1 MLPDLAADLSRLPSE
16 RLVDLLVELAAS
28 DPGVDRRL
36 RLVLQGDAGST
47 RELARTVDA
56 TLRTRRFLDYRESI
70 AYARDAAPVVEALE
84 RAADGPS
91 ARDVVP
97 VVERALKHVLR
108 VLHHG
113 DDSAGTCGDVARQL
127 LRLHATAARN
137 GRPDAGKL
145 LRWLVQFTFDDQD
158 LFNPDVRDYA
168 EVLGDD
174 GVARYRAEVRRRL
187 QVGPEAF
194 APRHA
199 LKQLA
204 LLDRDAE
211 AIVREFGGELDGVYR
226 FIAVAT
232 AFREIGDDDAALTW
246 ARRGIEL
253 PATWQSR
260 QLYDLVDQVLVEPG
274 TLDEAVEQRVVGLR
288 ALPDPTSY
296 AALRTAAER
305 TGRWP
310 QLRPD
315 ALRTLR
321 ERALD
326 HYLQALL
333 QDGDVEA
340 AWQAVQD
347 EPGVAPELTELQVAT
362 ARAESHPGDAV
373 PYVRRAVAETLQ
385 QADRRAYRSAVKQL
399 VLLRRLHQ
407 RAGTPGEFAI
417 YLAGVAQANRR
428 RPSFLDEL
436 RRAGLS

>member
-1 MLPDLAADLSRLPSE
+1 MYKR
-16 RLVDLLVELAAS
+16 
-28 DPGVDRRL
+28 
-36 RLVLQGDAGST
+36 Q
-47 RELARTVDA
+47 
-56 TLRTRRFLDYRESI
+56 RRFLDYRESI

-113 DDSAGTCGDVARQL
+113 DDSAGTCGDVARCL
-127 LRLHATAARN
+127 LRIHATAARN

-158 LFNPDVRDYA
+158 FFHPDVRDYA
-168 EVLGDD
+168 DALGDD
-174 GVARYRAEVRRRL
+174 GLAGYRAEVRRR
-187 QVGPEAF
+187 VESSPDAF
-194 APRHA
+194 GPRHA
-199 LKQLA
+199 LQQLA

-211 AIVREFGGELDGVYR
+211 AVVREFGGELDRVYR

-232 AFREIGDDDAALTW
+232 AFREIGDDDAALAW
-246 ARRGIEL
+246 ARRGMDL

-260 QLYDLVDQVLVEPG
+260 QLYDLAEQVLVERG
-274 TLDEAVEQRVVGLR
+274 ALDEAVEQRIAGLR

-296 AALRTAAER
+296 AALRAAAEP
-305 TGRWP
+305 TQRWP

-333 QDGDVEA
+333 QDGDVDT
-340 AWQAVQD
+340 AWQAMQD
-347 EPGVAPELTELQVAT
+347 EPGGAPELTELRVAS

-399 VLLRRLHQ
+399 VQLRTLHQ
-407 RAGTPGEFAI
+407 RAGTPEEFAV
-417 YLAGVAQANRR
+417 YLAGVVQENRR

-436 RRAGLS
+436 KRAGLN